1 MTIQVIDGTEVV
13 FERDIV
19 RFSIMESMLSAQLVG
34 GYVQSPFRRNK
45 LYTVVVSNVDEV
57 IQNTAEFVSYNYNVQ
72 SMYKIDPVTNTF
84 VLDGDG
90 NRIVEN
96 ARGENSLLFK
106 VF

>member
-1 MTIQVIDGTEVV
+1 
-13 FERDIV
+13 
-19 RFSIMESMLSAQLVG
+19 MESMLSAQLVG
-34 GYVQSPFRRNK
+34 GYVESPFQKNK
-45 LYTVVVSNVDEV
+45 LYSIVVSNEDEV
-57 IQNTAEFVSYNYNVQ
+57 IQKPVEFVSYNYNVQ

-90 NRIVEN
+90 NKIIEN

>member
-13 FERDIV
+13 FERDMV

-45 LYTVVVSNVDEV
+45 LYEVVVSNGDEV